1 MSTTRH
7 QSQAATS
14 PEQGAGDGPKVHVVT
29 FGCQMN
35 KYDSELVEGR
45 FQRAGYSVTD
55 SMEDADVLLFNTC
68 SVRDHAEERAWSW
81 VGELKRAK
89 EKRPE
94 LVIGLMGC
102 LAQRVEQE
110 VFRRA
115 GHVDL
120 VAGTRQFHHLPR
132 MVEDLRARRAAGDVL
147 PKDMRLL
154 ATDMGEDVV
163 VDREGET
170 WRGGA
175 HAYLAVM
182 RGCDL
187 NCTYCIVP
195 TTRGRV
201 RSRGIEDLAR
211 EAEWLVSQGVKVIT
225 LLGQTVNS
233 YGEDFDKPGTG
244 QPSYRGR
251 QGRPS
256 LADLLERLQGIEGLA
271 RIRLITLHPSYVT
284 RALAEA
290 LRDYDKVDRFLP
302 LPAQAGSD
310 SVLKRMKR
318 GYTLDLYRQRA
329 DLLREVVPDI
339 ELGSDWIVGFCG
351 ETEEDFAASERFLE
365 EQAFSMNYIFKYDPR
380 PGTRADDAADDV
392 PEPVKKE
399 RNRRLLETAERV
411 QRRRFEAQVGR
422 TLSVFVESVSQRDG
436 AVLLGR
442 TLTGMPISMRGP
454 AGAVGALADVM
465 VDGATAFGLAGRV
478 VEGAGSPAP
487 GSPASVP
494 EG

>member
-1 MSTTRH
+1 
-7 QSQAATS
+7 
-14 PEQGAGDGPKVHVVT
+14 
-29 FGCQMN
+29 MN

-81 VGELKRAK
+81 VGELKRVK

-102 LAQRVEQE
+102 MAQRVEQE

-132 MVEDLRARRAAGDVL
+132 MVEDLRARRAQGNVL
-147 PKDMRLL
+147 PKDMRML

-170 WRGGA
+170 WRGGQ

-201 RSRGIEDLAR
+201 RSRAIEDLAR
-211 EAEWLVSQGVKVIT
+211 EAEWLVSEGVKVIT

-233 YGEDFDKPGTG
+233 YGEDFPRPGAG
-244 QPSYRGR
+244 EPVMRGR
-251 QGRPS
+251 QGRPG
-256 LADLLERLQGIEGLA
+256 LADLLERLQAIDGLA

-290 LRDYDKVDRFLP
+290 LRDCDKVDRFLP

-310 SVLKRMKR
+310 AVLKRMKR
-318 GYTLDLYRQRA
+318 GYTLDLYRQRT

-351 ETEEDFAASERFLE
+351 ETDEDFAGSQQFLE
-365 EQAFSMNYIFKYDPR
+365 EQGFSMNYIFKYDPR
-380 PGTRADDAADDV
+380 PGTRADDLPDDV
-392 PEPVKKE
+392 PEAVKKE
-399 RNRRLLETAERV
+399 RNQRLLKTAERV
-411 QRRRFEAQVGR
+411 QRRRFEAQIGR
-422 TLSVFVESVSQRDG
+422 RLPVFIESVSERDER
-436 AVLLGR
+436 VLLGR
-442 TLTGMPISMRGP
+442 SLTGMPVSLPGP
-454 AGAVGALADVM
+454 AEHVGDLADVII
-465 VDGATAFGLAGRV
+465 DETTAFGMAGRLAST
-478 VEGAGSPAP
+478 VE
-487 GSPASVP
+487 P
-494 EG
+494 EGSTNP

>member
-7 QSQAATS
+7 HSKAADAVDT
-14 PEQGAGDGPKVHVVT
+14 APKVHVVT

-45 FQRAGYSVTD
+45 FQRAGYGVSE
-55 SMEDADVLLFNTC
+55 SMDEADVLLFNTC

-89 EKRPE
+89 ERRPD

-102 LAQRVEQE
+102 MAQRVEAE
-110 VFRRA
+110 VFQRA

-120 VAGTRQFHHLPR
+120 VAGTRQFHHLPDL
-132 MVEDLRARRAAGDVL
+132 VEEVRARRADPTML
-147 PKDMRLL
+147 PADMRML
-154 ATDMGEDVV
+154 ATDMAEDVV

-170 WRGGA
+170 YRGGQQ
-175 HAYLAVM
+175 AYLAVM

-201 RSRGIEDLAR
+201 RSRPIEDLAA
-211 EAEWLVSQGVKVIT
+211 EAEWLVEQGVKVIT

-233 YGEDFDKPGTG
+233 YGEDFDKPGPGAPT
-244 QPSYRGR
+244 YRGR

-256 LADLLERLQGIEGLA
+256 LADLLERLQAIDGLA

-284 RALAEA
+284 RPFAEA
-290 LRDYDKVDRFLP
+290 IRDCDKVDRFLP

-310 SVLKRMKR
+310 DVLKRMKR
-318 GYTLDLYRQRA
+318 GYTLDLYRKRV
-329 DLLREVVPDI
+329 DLLREVVPEI

-351 ETEEDFAASERFLE
+351 ETDADFAGSEAFLE
-365 EQAFSMNYIFKYDPR
+365 EQQFLVNYIFKYDPR
-380 PGTRADDAADDV
+380 PGTRADDVPDDV
-392 PEPVKKE
+392 PKAVKKE
-399 RNRRLLETAERV
+399 RNQRLLAVSERV

-422 TLSVFVESVSQRDG
+422 TLPVFVESVSERDG
-436 AVLLGR
+436 RVLLGR
-442 TLTGMPISMRGP
+442 STTGMAVSLKGSADR
-454 AGAVGALADVM
+454 VGALHDVTI
-465 VDGATAFGLAGRV
+465 DEATAFGMAGRLAG
-478 VEGAGSPAP
+478 A
-487 GSPASVP
+487 
-494 EG
+494 